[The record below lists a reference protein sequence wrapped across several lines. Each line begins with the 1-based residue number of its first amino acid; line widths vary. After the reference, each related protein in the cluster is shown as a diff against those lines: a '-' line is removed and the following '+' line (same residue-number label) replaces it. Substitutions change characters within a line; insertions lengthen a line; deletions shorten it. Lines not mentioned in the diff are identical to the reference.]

1 MEGNWPMAEVMDAT
15 IAATRSRLRAAM
27 PVVRKWAYLDHAAVS
42 PLTAPAMTA
51 MARWLTEVG
60 EEGDT
65 VWPEWSRQAN
75 EARQTAARLIGA
87 DADEITLVN
96 STTAGINLVAEGL
109 DWRSGDNVVT
119 LDDEFPS
126 NLYPWM
132 HLRDLGVETRRVK
145 TNSGRVDLDRLA
157 AHCDGRTRVITV
169 SWVGYATGCRRDLAK
184 LGELAARRKALLFV
198 DAIQGLGAFPLDVRQ
213 TPIDFL
219 AADSHKWMLGPEG
232 AGFAYIRRDRM
243 PLLRATGVGWNSV
256 VQGSDYTHIELKL
269 RETAARYE
277 GGAKNM
283 CGFIGMGASLKL
295 LESLG
300 IENLAASIL
309 NITDYACREI
319 DKLGYSVAS
328 PREEGQASGIVSI
341 DMPGVD
347 VAAVRRHCLEQGV
360 ALAYR
365 AGRLR
370 ISAHAYNNEADVDRF
385 IAALKSFP

>member
-1 MEGNWPMAEVMDAT
+1 MSEPNQTVS
-15 IAATRSRLRAAM
+15 ATRERLRAEM

-42 PLTAPAMTA
+42 PVTAPAIGA
-51 MARWLTEVG
+51 MARWVTEVG

-65 VWPEWSRQAN
+65 IWPKWSGQAT
-75 EARQTAARLIGA
+75 EARQTAARLINA
-87 DADEITLVN
+87 DPEEVALIT

-109 DWRSGDNVVT
+109 DWKPGDNVVT

-132 HLRDLGVETRRVK
+132 HLGDLGVETRLVP
-145 TNSGRVDLDRLA
+145 TENGRVDYDRLA
-157 AHCDGRTRVITV
+157 GHCDDRTRVITV
-169 SWVGYATGCRRDLAK
+169 SWVGYSNGCRRNLPA
-184 LGELAARRKALLFV
+184 LCEIAGRCGALLFV
-198 DAIQGLGAFPLDVRQ
+198 DAIQGLGAFPLDVRA

-232 AGFAYIRRDRM
+232 AGFAYIRRDRL

-283 CGFIGMGASLKL
+283 VGLIGMGASLAL
-295 LESLG
+295 FESLG
-300 IENLAASIL
+300 IANLAAAVL
-309 NITDYACREI
+309 AITDYACEQVA
-319 DKLGYSVAS
+319 KLGYRVVS
-328 PREEGQASGIVSI
+328 PRTGDEASGIISI
-341 DMPGVD
+341 NMPGVD
-347 VAAVRRHCLEQGV
+347 VAAVRRHCLDQGV

-370 ISAHAYNNEADVDRF
+370 ISPHAYNNEADIDRF
-385 IAALKSFP
+385 VEALRSFK